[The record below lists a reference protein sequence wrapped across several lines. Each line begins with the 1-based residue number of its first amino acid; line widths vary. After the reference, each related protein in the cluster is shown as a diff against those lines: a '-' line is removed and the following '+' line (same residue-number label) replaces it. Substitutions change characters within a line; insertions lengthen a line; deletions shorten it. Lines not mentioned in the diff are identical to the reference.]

1 MGWAKYAEDNFE
13 IMQERISMRQNCI
26 VETEIKVVYKAPVPI
41 LPQIV
46 IQLSQETISEE
57 KYEDI
62 YIVCKDCGQK
72 FLFTAG
78 AQKHYAQKGWNPP
91 KRCKSCRDFRNTRF
105 LMCSSY

>member
-26 VETEIKVVYKAPVPI
+26 VETEIKVVCKTPVPL

-46 IQLSQETISEE
+46 IQFNKESTMEE
-57 KYEDI
+57 KHEDI
-62 YIVCKDCGQK
+62 YIVCKDCGRK
-72 FLFTAG
+72 FTFSVG
-78 AQKHYAQKGWNPP
+78 AQRHYESKGWNHP
-91 KRCKSCRDFRNTRF
+91 KRCKSCRDFRNARF